1 MRTATEL
8 RPAATALLLSAAAVS
23 ALVVAAGWARP
34 APDGAPPRLGLGLA
48 FAALGAI
55 AALHRP
61 LGGRTLGVGAALAPP
76 LAMVAGAA
84 AAGWAAGAALLAA
97 DLAHGGLARRW
108 LETPR
113 VDGGPSA
120 GVTAAAR
127 TALATLAAGL
137 LWSGLAP
144 AGSAAATAPD
154 LGLARAAAAAAAA
167 YAVAALLLDAA
178 ADRLAGGR
186 WRWPGRR
193 RVAPY
198 ALDLGGWALGA
209 GLAAVGRGLGGSLG

>member
-8 RPAATALLLSAAAVS
+8 RPAATALLLLAVAVL
-23 ALVVAAGWARP
+23 ALVVAVGWARL
-34 APDGAPPRLGLGLA
+34 ALDGALLRFGLGLA

-84 AAGWAAGAALLAA
+84 AAGWAAGAALLVA

-108 LETPR
+108 LETPN
-113 VDGGPSA
+113 GSPAA

-154 LGLARAAAAAAAA
+154 LGLARAAAAAAAV

-209 GLAAVGRGLGGSLG
+209 GLAAVGRGLGGSLS